1 MLDKSQPPTQEEVS
15 AVCKEAL
22 DTIIGKST
30 YDYNEANKWIKQ
42 IVETVRANLVTMDRP
57 YKFIVSCVILQ
68 NNIGAGMN
76 ISSTCYWDKNSD
88 QYYAFRWENK
98 SILAA
103 CYVYAVVIPPN

>member
-22 DTIIGKST
+22 DTIIGKSV

-57 YKFIVSCVILQ
+57 YKFIVSCVIFQ

-88 QYYAFRWENK
+88 RK
-98 SILAA
+98 LLLR
-103 CYVYAVVIPPN
+103 